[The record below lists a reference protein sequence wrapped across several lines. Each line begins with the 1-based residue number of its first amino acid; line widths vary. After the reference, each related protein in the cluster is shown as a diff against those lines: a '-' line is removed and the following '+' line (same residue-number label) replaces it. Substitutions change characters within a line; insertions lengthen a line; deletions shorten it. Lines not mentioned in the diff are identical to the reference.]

1 MKKVLIVDDRAEI
14 RKLVQMT
21 LELGEFEFMEAADG
35 PTALHLI
42 RSAQPDVVLLDIMMP
57 GGLDGLDVCR
67 TVKTDPN
74 VRSRIVLLTARGQQ
88 KDIEDGLKAGA
99 DAYLVKPFS
108 PLELID
114 TVERLTA

>member
-14 RKLVQMT
+14 RRLVQMT

-42 RSAQPDVVLLDIMMP
+42 RSAQPDVILLDIMMP

-67 TVKTDPN
+67 AVKTDPN

-114 TVERLTA
+114 TVERLAV